1 MDKISMTYVILI
13 KKGEITLN
21 EVPED
26 YSEEVSKKINES
38 NGIRWCQF
46 I

>member
-1 MDKISMTYVILI
+1 MDKILMTYVILI

-26 YSEEVSKKINES
+26 YREEVES
-38 NGIRWCQF
+38 EMVK
-46 I
+46 

>member
-1 MDKISMTYVILI
+1 MDKILMTYVILI

-26 YSEEVSKKINES
+26 YMEEVSKKLIES
-38 NGIRWCQF
+38 NGN
-46 I
+46 

>member
-1 MDKISMTYVILI
+1 MDKILMTYVILI

-26 YSEEVSKKINES
+26 YREEVSKKLNER
-38 NGIRWCQF
+38 NGDGNE
-46 I
+46 